1 MNSTQSFSFRS
12 LPRLTNSQFDY
23 AATAAK
29 VSGTS
34 LVECPTCH
42 GHSIDVTDD
51 VKGWISNG
59 YRYKGEVHQCD
70 CQMQI
75 ALRKHYLLANIGD
88 QYQRLNWH
96 DYRGDP
102 AVLEPV
108 EMFLDRWQSFK
119 DNGMG
124 LEFSSRNLGVGKTFA
139 ATYVGKELVK
149 RGESVFFIPFL
160 DTVRASID
168 HDHDL
173 TSRLRDSTVL
183 ILDEVVPP
191 ISDRQAQF
199 FAGEFEEI
207 IRHRTNFN
215 RVTIM
220 TTNIEPAE
228 LHKTFPRVYS
238 LLSAKQLQVV
248 MRGEDARRTI
258 IANENLELALNGEIR
273 PIT

>member
-1 MNSTQSFSFRS
+1 MNLTQNFSPRS
-12 LPRLTNSQFDY
+12 LPRLTNAQFDLVSD
-23 AATAAK
+23 AARA
-29 VSGTS
+29 SGTPLS
-34 LVECPTCH
+34 ECPTCH
-42 GHSIDVTDD
+42 GHIIEITDD
-51 VKGWISNG
+51 VSGWISNG
-59 YRYKGEVHQCD
+59 YKYKGKTHNCD
-70 CQMQI
+70 CDIQKT
-75 ALRKHYLLANIGD
+75 LRKHYLLANIGD
-88 QYQRLNWH
+88 QYMRLNWH

-102 AVLEPV
+102 AVIDPV
-108 EMFLDRWQSFK
+108 EVFLERWQSFK

-139 ATYVGKELVK
+139 ATHVGKELVK

-160 DTVRASID
+160 DTVRVGID
-168 HDHDL
+168 NDSELKD
-173 TSRLRDSTVL
+173 RLRNSTVL

-191 ISDRQAQF
+191 VSDRQAQF

-207 IRHRTNFN
+207 IRYRTNFN

-228 LHKTFPRVYS
+228 LHQTFPRVYS
-238 LLSAKQLQVV
+238 LLSAKQLQIV

-258 IANENLELALNGEIR
+258 IANENIELALNGEIR